1 MIHDVYNQSW
11 RYKMKKTLL
20 TLAAVCA
27 PLGVANAQLNGG
39 FEGPSANQPAPVPV
53 QEALSL
59 RDDAKV
65 TLQGQI
71 VNSLGDEKYTFKDA
85 SGEAVVEIDNED
97 WNGVK
102 VTPENTVEITGEVD
116 KEFYEKPKIDVDTIK
131 IK

>member
-20 TLAAVCA
+20 TLVAICA
-27 PLGVANAQLNGG
+27 PLGVVNAQMNGG

-53 QEALSL
+53 QEALSM

-116 KEFYEKPKIDVDTIK
+116 KEFYEKPKIDVNTIK
-131 IK
+131 VK

>member
-1 MIHDVYNQSW
+1 M
-11 RYKMKKTLL
+11 RKTLL

-39 FEGPSANQPAPVPV
+39 FEGPRANQPAPVPV

-65 TLQGQI
+65 TLQGKI
-71 VNSLGDEKYTFKDA
+71 VNRLGDEKYTCKDA
-85 SGEAVVEIDNED
+85 SGEAVIKIDNED